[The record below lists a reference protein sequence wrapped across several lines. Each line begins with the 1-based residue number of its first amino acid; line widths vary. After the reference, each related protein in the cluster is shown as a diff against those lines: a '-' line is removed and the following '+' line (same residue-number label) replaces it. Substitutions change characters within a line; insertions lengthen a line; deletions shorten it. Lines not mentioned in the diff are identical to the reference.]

1 MAKELHDTADQI
13 SVTLDGFHNDSTLS
27 FQLSSGD
34 GTVIDGAF
42 TLPAFFVFDS
52 EQVSISAVDTGT
64 DIATLERGV
73 NQTSPASHNDLTVGH
88 HRAIAGQINEIHEA
102 LAIIYG
108 VMFQAAGGSDG
119 VIENDN
125 EDSLLVVAQST
136 PDMTV
141 KFKAGV
147 GFVSGK
153 PIYDSAD
160 TDSSTL
166 TAPTGD
172 PRIDTVQEDHYGT
185 ITILTGSEAGSPS
198 APDPESNNIKRA
210 VIYHRVGSI
219 HIDNDDDSSNSYIT
233 DARVML

>member
-1 MAKELHDTADQI
+1 MAKELHSTADQI
-13 SVTLDGFHNDSTLS
+13 SVTLDGFHNDSTES

-42 TLPAFFVFDS
+42 TLPTFFVFDS

-64 DIATLERGV
+64 DIATLERGM
-73 NQTSPASHNDLTVGH
+73 NNTSPASHNDLAVGY
-88 HRAIAGQINEIHEA
+88 HRAIAEQINEIHAA
-102 LAIIYG
+102 LVIIYG
-108 VMFQAAGGSDG
+108 AMFQSAGGTDG

-136 PDMTV
+136 PNMTV

-160 TDSSTL
+160 TNSSTM
-166 TAPTGD
+166 TAPTGNL
-172 PRIDTVQEDHYGT
+172 RIDTVQEDHYGA
-185 ITILTGSEAGSPS
+185 ITILTGSEAASPD

-210 VIYHRVGSI
+210 EIHHRVGSV
-219 HIDNDDDSSNSYIT
+219 HIDNVDDSSNSYIT
-233 DARVML
+233 DAREVL